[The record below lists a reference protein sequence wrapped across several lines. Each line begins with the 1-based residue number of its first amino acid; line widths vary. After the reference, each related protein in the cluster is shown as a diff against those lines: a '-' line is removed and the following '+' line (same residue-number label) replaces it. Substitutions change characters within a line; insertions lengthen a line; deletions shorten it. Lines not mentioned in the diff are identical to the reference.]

1 MFEEEYPPLIAVA
14 SPPARRF
21 RPQAAL
27 SLGALLAAALSFVWI
42 KGTASADRRNLPVE
56 EMQAGTGGAAIGL
69 AGIIGGAPFQAMMDR
84 AGASEAQIVRIADLA
99 QATRSDVDRLIAVNA
114 GRSIVAADAA
124 RVRIDQAMAEI
135 AAALTPAQ
143 RARLSS
149 EAIAGPAA
157 VGTQG
162 GVSKFPDGGGCKG

>member
-1 MFEEEYPPLIAVA
+1 
-14 SPPARRF
+14 
-21 RPQAAL
+21 
-27 SLGALLAAALSFVWI
+27 
-42 KGTASADRRNLPVE
+42 
-56 EMQAGTGGAAIGL
+56 
-69 AGIIGGAPFQAMMDR
+69 MMDR

-149 EAIAGPAA
+149 EAIAVPAA
-157 VGTQG
+157 VDDSGRCG
-162 GVSKFPDGGGCKG
+162 ESGRRGENSGWRGL